1 MSFADLKA
9 KASDMSSLVGAAG
22 STKEKKS
29 YGDDRMWKPSVDKA
43 GNGYAVIRFLPTV
56 EGDDLPW
63 AKFMFYNSN
72 EQISR
77 NCFRSIVRH
86 QISKTAYL
94 EPAVNS

>member
-1 MSFADLKA
+1 MSFQDLKN
-9 KASDMSSLVGAAG
+9 KAGDMSSLVGAAG

-63 AKFMFYNSN
+63 AKVLGPLLPRTNWTMV
-72 EQISR
+72 
-77 NCFRSIVRH
+77 C
-86 QISKTAYL
+86 
-94 EPAVNS
+94 